1 MGSVMERLERNGA
14 RPRRRDALPLAGG
27 AQRVERRDAA
37 ENRRQVLAAARRLFA
52 EQGVDAVNMDDI
64 AREAGVGKGTLYRR
78 YAHKGELCQALLD
91 DNARRVQA
99 DVLARLRA
107 DAATGASALAGLEYL
122 LARLAVFNETNAPL
136 LSAVQDA
143 SCGSRRNLLYRSAPY
158 EWQRLTVVGA
168 LRRAIACGEC
178 APVDVDY
185 AADAILAPLDIDL
198 FLFQRYERGFSRER
212 IIASLIHL
220 LLDGLRTR
228 PAGGR

>member
-1 MGSVMERLERNGA
+1 MGSVMSSLKRTDA
-14 RPRRRDALPLAGG
+14 RPRRHGALPLAGG
-27 AQRVERRDAA
+27 ANRVERRDAA
-37 ENRRQVLAAARRLFA
+37 ENRRQILAAAGQLFA

-91 DNARRVQA
+91 DNARQAQA
-99 DVLARLRA
+99 DVLVRLR
-107 DAATGASALAGLEYL
+107 DDTATGASALAGLEYL
-122 LARLAVFNETNAPL
+122 LARLAAFNEANAPL

-143 SCGSRRNLLYRSAPY
+143 SCGQRRNAHYRGAPY
-158 EWQRLTVVGA
+158 EWQRLTIVGI
-168 LRRAIACGEC
+168 LRRAIARGEC

-212 IIASLIHL
+212 IIASLIRL
-220 LLDGLRTR
+220 LLDGLRAR
-228 PAGGR
+228 PAEDR